1 MHKDNKIKIVS
12 LPRLKRFGIEA
23 QDRYSRRWHRL
34 FNVGRFTEF
43 ENHFTHHPDGGEAM
57 YREWFK
63 SQLADYEDLYR
74 VVHRMYHAYHF
85 SDSACVLILLV
96 DEETPP
102 IHAKIIRDFI
112 ESAGAK
118 I

>member
-12 LPRLKRFGIEA
+12 LPRLKRLGIKA
-23 QDRYSRRWHRL
+23 QDRYSQRSHRL

-43 ENHFTHHPDGGEAM
+43 ENRFTHHPDGGEAM

-63 SQLADYEDLYR
+63 SQLAEYEDLYR

-85 SDSACVLILLV
+85 SDSQCVLILLV

-112 ESAGAK
+112 ESQGAK